1 MAAEDT
7 VLSSHRPYLI
17 RAIREWAI
25 DNDLTPQLLVS
36 AEMDGV
42 EVPAEF
48 VEEGQIVLNIS
59 PQAVDHL
66 EMGNEYISFSAR
78 FRGVSRSVLVPV
90 DAVLAVFDRESR
102 QGMSFPSVPE
112 QADDARE
119 AKSEESAAPRKRP
132 VSYTHLT
139 LPTKA

>member
-7 VLSSHRPYLI
+7 ALSSHRPYLI

-25 DNDLTPQLLVS
+25 DNHLTPQLLVD
-36 AEMDGV
+36 AELDGV

-78 FRGVSRSVLVPV
+78 FGGVSRSVLVPI
-90 DAVLAVFDRESR
+90 DAVLAVFDRGSR

-112 QADDARE
+112 PGDDARE
-119 AKSEESAAPRKRP
+119 AKSEKPAAPRKKP
-132 VSYTHLT
+132 NLKLVE
-139 LPTKA
+139 

>member
-7 VLSSHRPYLI
+7 ALSSHRPYLI

-25 DNDLTPQLLVS
+25 DNDLTPQLLVD
-36 AEMDGV
+36 AELDGV
-42 EVPAEF
+42 EVPTEF

-78 FRGVSRSVLVPV
+78 FRGESRSVLVPV

-112 QADDARE
+112 PGDDARE
-119 AKSEESAAPRKRP
+119 AKIEKPAAPHKKP
-132 VSYTHLT
+132 NLKLVE
-139 LPTKA
+139 

>member
-7 VLSSHRPYLI
+7 ALSSHRPYLI

-25 DNDLTPQLLVS
+25 DNRLTPQLLVD
-36 AEMDGV
+36 AELDGV

-112 QADDARE
+112 PGDDAPA
-119 AKSEESAAPRKRP
+119 AKSEKPAAPRKKP
-132 VSYTHLT
+132 NLKLVE
-139 LPTKA
+139 

>member
-7 VLSSHRPYLI
+7 ALSSHRPYLI

-25 DNDLTPQLLVS
+25 DNHLTPQLLVD
-36 AEMDGV
+36 AELDGV

-48 VEEGQIVLNIS
+48 VEDGQIVLNIS

-112 QADDARE
+112 PGDDAPA
-119 AKSEESAAPRKRP
+119 AKSEKPAAPRKKP
-132 VSYTHLT
+132 NLKLVE
-139 LPTKA
+139 

>member
-7 VLSSHRPYLI
+7 ALSSHRPYLI

-25 DNDLTPQLLVS
+25 DNHLTPQLLVD
-36 AEMDGV
+36 AELNGV

-48 VEEGQIVLNIS
+48 VEDGQIVLNIS

-112 QADDARE
+112 PGDDAPA
-119 AKSEESAAPRKRP
+119 AKSEKPAAPRKKP
-132 VSYTHLT
+132 NLKLVE
-139 LPTKA
+139 

>member
-7 VLSSHRPYLI
+7 ALSSHRPYLI

-25 DNDLTPQLLVS
+25 DNHLTPQLLVD
-36 AEMDGV
+36 AELDGV

-112 QADDARE
+112 LGDDAPA
-119 AKSEESAAPRKRP
+119 AKTEKPAAPRKKP
-132 VSYTHLT
+132 NLKLVE
-139 LPTKA
+139 

>member
-7 VLSSHRPYLI
+7 ALSSHRPYLI

-25 DNDLTPQLLVS
+25 DNHLTPQLLVD
-36 AEMDGV
+36 AELDGV

-66 EMGNEYISFSAR
+66 EMGNDYISFSAR

-112 QADDARE
+112 LGDDAPA
-119 AKSEESAAPRKRP
+119 AKSEKPAAPRKKP
-132 VSYTHLT
+132 NLKLVE
-139 LPTKA
+139 

>member
-1 MAAEDT
+1 MVAEDT
-7 VLSSHRPYLI
+7 ALSSHRPYLI

-25 DNDLTPQLLVS
+25 DNDLTPQLLVD
-36 AEMDGV
+36 AELDGV

-48 VEEGQIVLNIS
+48 VEKGQIVLNIS

-66 EMGNEYISFSAR
+66 EMGNEHISFSTR

-112 QADDARE
+112 QGDDARE
-119 AKSEESAAPRKRP
+119 AKSEESAAPRKKP
-132 VSYTHLT
+132 NLKLVE
-139 LPTKA
+139 

>member
-7 VLSSHRPYLI
+7 ALSSHRPYLI

-25 DNDLTPQLLVS
+25 DNHLTPQLLVD
-36 AEMDGV
+36 AEVDGV

-112 QADDARE
+112 SGDDALE
-119 AKSEESAAPRKRP
+119 AKSEKPATPRKKP
-132 VSYTHLT
+132 NLKLVE
-139 LPTKA
+139 

>member
-7 VLSSHRPYLI
+7 ALSSHRPYLI

-25 DNDLTPQLLVS
+25 DNHLTPQLLVD
-36 AEMDGV
+36 AEVDGV

-112 QADDARE
+112 SGDDAPA
-119 AKSEESAAPRKRP
+119 AKSEKPAAPRKKP
-132 VSYTHLT
+132 NLKLVE
-139 LPTKA
+139 

>member
-7 VLSSHRPYLI
+7 ALSSHRPYLI

-25 DNDLTPQLLVS
+25 DNHLTPQLLVD
-36 AEMDGV
+36 AELDGV

-66 EMGNEYISFSAR
+66 EMGNDYISFSAR

-112 QADDARE
+112 PGDDAPA
-119 AKSEESAAPRKRP
+119 AKSEKPAAPRKKP
-132 VSYTHLT
+132 NLKLVE
-139 LPTKA
+139 

>member
-25 DNDLTPQLLVS
+25 DNHLTPQLLVS

-102 QGMSFPSVPE
+102 QGMSFPSRNRVMTPGR
-112 QADDARE
+112 QRARSQPRLV
-119 AKSEESAAPRKRP
+119 KSPISNWSSNP
-132 VSYTHLT
+132 
-139 LPTKA
+139 

>member
-7 VLSSHRPYLI
+7 ALSSHRPYLI

-25 DNDLTPQLLVS
+25 DNHLTPQLLVD
-36 AEMDGV
+36 AELDGV

-112 QADDARE
+112 SGDNALE
-119 AKSEESAAPRKRP
+119 AKSEKPATPRKKP
-132 VSYTHLT
+132 NLKLVE
-139 LPTKA
+139 

>member
-7 VLSSHRPYLI
+7 ALSSHRPYLI

-25 DNDLTPQLLVS
+25 DNHLTPQLLVD
-36 AEMDGV
+36 AELDGV

-66 EMGNEYISFSAR
+66 EMGNDYISFSAR

-102 QGMSFPSVPE
+102 
-112 QADDARE
+112 
-119 AKSEESAAPRKRP
+119 
-132 VSYTHLT
+132 
-139 LPTKA
+139 

>member
-7 VLSSHRPYLI
+7 ALSSHRPYLI

-25 DNDLTPQLLVS
+25 DNHLTPQLLVD
-36 AEMDGV
+36 AELDGV

-66 EMGNEYISFSAR
+66 EMGNEYIPFSAR

-112 QADDARE
+112 LGDDAPA
-119 AKSEESAAPRKRP
+119 AKSEKPAAPRKKP
-132 VSYTHLT
+132 NLKLVE
-139 LPTKA
+139 